1 MLVLSRRPTEKI
13 VLPDL
18 GVSFQVL
25 STRGNTVR
33 LGIQAP
39 PQVKILREEVEAD
52 PSARAAVPGAVAA
65 AAALPHRFR
74 NHLNTLGLALQLF
87 ERQWQAGLTERAQA
101 TFQQAL
107 EAIEVLDRE
116 WEAAHPSSPK
126 PVSASCRTLVVED
139 DSNERE
145 LLAGLLGMNGCE
157 CATAAD
163 GLDALEYLS
172 RHQRPDFVLL
182 DMGLP
187 RFDGA
192 QTVAHIRSEPRYA
205 GIKVFA
211 ISGHRPEDFGID
223 IGPDGVD
230 AWFRKPLKPQSLWQ
244 TIQQHLTSTS
254 VSN

>member
-1 MLVLSRRPTEKI
+1 MLVLSRRPTEK
-13 VLPDL
+13 VLLPDL
-18 GVSFQVL
+18 GVTFQVL

-33 LGIQAP
+33 LGIDAP
-39 PQVKILREEVEAD
+39 PQVKILREEID
-52 PSARAAVPGAVAA
+52 AVSTPQAA
-65 AAALPHRFR
+65 AAPPSVQMPHRFR
-74 NHLNTLGLALQLF
+74 NHLNKLGLALQLF

-107 EAIEVLDRE
+107 EAIETLDRE
-116 WEAAHPSSPK
+116 WEAAHAPSTKTVTVP
-126 PVSASCRTLVVED
+126 CRTLVVED

-163 GLDALEYLS
+163 GLDALDYLA

-187 RFDGA
+187 RCDGA
-192 QTVAHIRSEPRYA
+192 QTVTQIRRDPRYT

-211 ISGHRPEDFGID
+211 ISGSRPEDYGIA
-223 IGPDGVD
+223 IGPAGVD
-230 AWFRKPLKPQSLWQ
+230 AWFCKPLKPRSLWQ

-254 VSN
+254 AAN